1 MMNFLSRA
9 DLKNQAKDKMTG
21 RYFYAVMLTILCS
34 LTTMFLSSCSSLIE
48 MQLSTSLCGLF
59 SLETDNLWVS
69 GVCSLVTLFFATI
82 CEIFQIGI
90 SLFYL
95 SAACGRPNAPG
106 NLFWGFHDNFKR
118 SFIIAGILSVTAHL
132 CFLPVQLLQR
142 AYNAKQ
148 LMDTNLLL
156 YGGAIQIV
164 LLIIYFYIT
173 LTLSQSYFLL
183 LDFPQY
189 DAWQIMKL
197 SCKTMRGH
205 KLRLFLLQLS
215 FLFLLQL
222 SFLPLILLCI
232 PTFGFG
238 TLWLSPY
245 MSMTYA
251 LFFLDIMQNNN

>member
-48 MQLSTSLCGLF
+48 IQLSTSLCGLL
-59 SLETDNLWVS
+59 SLEAGNLRVS
-69 GVCSLVTLFFATI
+69 GVCSLVALFFSTI

-118 SFIIAGILSVTAHL
+118 SFIIAGILSVTGFL

-142 AYNAKQ
+142 AYNAKV
-148 LMDTNLLL
+148 LTDMSLLPA
-156 YGGAIQIV
+156 GGVLQIA
-164 LLIIYFYIT
+164 LLIVYFYIT
-173 LTLSQSYFLL
+173 LSLSQSYFLL

-215 FLFLLQL
+215 FL
-222 SFLPLILLCI
+222 PLILLCI

-251 LFFLDIMQNNN
+251 LFFLDIMHNNN